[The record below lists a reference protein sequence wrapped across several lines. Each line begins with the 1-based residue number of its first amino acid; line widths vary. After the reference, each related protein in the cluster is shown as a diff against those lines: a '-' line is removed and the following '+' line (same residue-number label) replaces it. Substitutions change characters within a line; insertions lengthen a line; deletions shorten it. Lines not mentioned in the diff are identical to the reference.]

1 MMSSMMMFHTDLAAL
16 SLFVVIWTAGMAAM
30 MFPAIIP
37 MILVYNRLTGS
48 NNTSHNSGNSN
59 HNSQMIYHKSNDDD
73 NENANNEILNPMK
86 EARDKSTIRS
96 LRHTIQTRSYNIM
109 AFVSSYLAIWALTG
123 IILLVGWSF
132 LFDTLPF
139 AIRDK

>member
-1 MMSSMMMFHTDLAAL
+1 
-16 SLFVVIWTAGMAAM
+16 
-30 MFPAIIP
+30 
-37 MILVYNRLTGS
+37 
-48 NNTSHNSGNSN
+48 
-59 HNSQMIYHKSNDDD
+59 
-73 NENANNEILNPMK
+73 MK

-132 LFDTLPF
+132 LFDMLLLQLG
-139 AIRDK
+139 INDSL